1 LDKPPSFEELLEHAG
16 VVFCND
22 PVVIIKSEH
31 QQNLPISSWEELI
44 EKLISWVFRSLGFLG
59 LENFLLHRKLFS
71 WNTIFRGDFN
81 WLI

>member
-1 LDKPPSFEELLEHAG
+1 MFCSIIFKVCYLQVINLKGGLDVLDKPPSFEELLEHAG

-44 EKLISWVFRSLGFLG
+44 EKLIS
-59 LENFLLHRKLFS
+59 
-71 WNTIFRGDFN
+71 
-81 WLI
+81 